1 MVTSLDCTYYT
12 KLIMVCQFVKISPK
26 DLYTTI
32 CIDETVSLI
41 DKFDKNV
48 ILTETGI
55 IPQIQSSVDYR
66 ISTSHLNNIL
76 KQHLLLKKKS
86 MYVTKWC
93 KQSPKYWPQQLCWVA
108 RTFTKQEK
116 EEKFQI
122 VYLKWCI
129 CLYTNIMELY
139 FQLKHVSSNFETRYI
154 HVWKTYIHV
163 QLYMKMT
170 KSIWTF
176 EFNKCWWQPMF
187 HWPSFTLGDPDF
199 LRVSKI
205 SYNCVQVQP
214 SAGGCVQI

>member
-1 MVTSLDCTYYT
+1 MWHGDVSWQCVLHQTNYGVS
-12 KLIMVCQFVKISPK
+12 IFVQISPK
-26 DLYTTI
+26 DLDTTI

-93 KQSPKYWPQQLCWVA
+93 KQSPRYWPQQLCWVA

-116 EEKFQI
+116 EGKFQI
-122 VYLKWCI
+122 VYLKWCLI
-129 CLYTNIMELY
+129 H
-139 FQLKHVSSNFETRYI
+139 KHYGVVFPIETC
-154 HVWKTYIHV
+154 K
-163 QLYMKMT
+163 
-170 KSIWTF
+170 
-176 EFNKCWWQPMF
+176 
-187 HWPSFTLGDPDF
+187 
-199 LRVSKI
+199 
-205 SYNCVQVQP
+205 
-214 SAGGCVQI
+214 